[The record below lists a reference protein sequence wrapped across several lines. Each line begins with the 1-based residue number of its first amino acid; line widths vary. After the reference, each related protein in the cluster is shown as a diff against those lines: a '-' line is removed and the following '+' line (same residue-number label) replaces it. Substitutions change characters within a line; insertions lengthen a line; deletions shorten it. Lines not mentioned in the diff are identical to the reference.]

1 METHAIQILDE
12 PRQVVASQ
20 AWNDPSILVPVEKV
34 DELWVKLRRGSV
46 EVTEL
51 L

>member
-1 METHAIQILDE
+1 METHAIEILDE

-20 AWNDPSILVPVEKV
+20 ARNDLSILVPAEKV
-34 DELWVKLRRGSV
+34 DELWVKLWRSSV